1 MPNLTDNPCTH
12 DKEHAMIHPLTRT
25 RRRQAGYTLLEL
37 GFVMVIVG
45 GMAYY
50 AISGFL
56 SDRDS
61 GMVKNEIENT
71 FKFIS
76 ETMSQYST
84 QPDFSNV
91 STDVLRQFGVFP
103 PSMVSGNQVH
113 NLNHGTITAAPTTV
127 TAQNDGVTFTE
138 TNYTQAMCQKVLPR
152 IDAGVRLMTVNGIVV
167 KGLDSQ
173 LKMDLLGA
181 NCRSDNNTVLFVISK

>member
-1 MPNLTDNPCTH
+1 MMRPPVS
-12 DKEHAMIHPLTRT
+12 A

-37 GFVMVIVG
+37 SFVMILVG

-61 GMVKNEIENT
+61 GMIKSEIENT
-71 FKFIS
+71 FKVIS

-84 QPDFSNV
+84 QSDFGNV

-113 NLNHGTITAAPTTV
+113 NQNHGTV
-127 TAQNDGVTFTE
+127 TAVPASVAFQNDGVTFTE
-138 TNYTQAMCQKVLPR
+138 TNYTQSMCQKVLPR
-152 IDAGVRLMTVNGIVV
+152 IDAGVRLLAVNGTVV
-167 KGLDSQ
+167 KPLDGKLQ
-173 LKMDLLGA
+173 MEMLGA
-181 NCRSDNNTVLFVISK
+181 NCRSDNNTITFVISK